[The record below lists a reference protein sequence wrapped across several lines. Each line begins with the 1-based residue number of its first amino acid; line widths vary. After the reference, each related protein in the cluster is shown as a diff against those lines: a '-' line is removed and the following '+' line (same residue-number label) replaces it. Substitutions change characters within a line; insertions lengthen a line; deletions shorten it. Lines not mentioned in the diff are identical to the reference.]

1 MNEYLNSVNS
11 GMFYLLVAG
20 ILAFITIMCLVFLV
34 KSYRAGIKLGMDK
47 KVLKKTITASATF
60 TMLPS
65 ISILLGVIALS
76 GTLGVPFS
84 WLRLSVVGALQ
95 YDIETIVSVSLE
107 DAKNIFNSA
116 QCRRVISDRIMKEL
130 KARLDGLE
138 FRI

>member
-1 MNEYLNSVNS
+1 MSQYPSSYQGAHSGGNLCGRGSQDGHGGRSAEHREEMRQIAKEVVQELAPQIAAQIYNE
-11 GMFYLLVAG
+11 
-20 ILAFITIMCLVFLV
+20 
-34 KSYRAGIKLGMDK
+34 
-47 KVLKKTITASATF
+47 
-60 TMLPS
+60 
-65 ISILLGVIALS
+65 ALQ
-76 GTLGVPFS
+76 
-84 WLRLSVVGALQ
+84 RLVGALQ

>member
-1 MNEYLNSVNS
+1 MNFQSSYHPLDNE
-11 GMFYLLVAG
+11 G
-20 ILAFITIMCLVFLV
+20 IRYF
-34 KSYRAGIKLGMDK
+34 G
-47 KVLKKTITASATF
+47 
-60 TMLPS
+60 
-65 ISILLGVIALS
+65 S
-76 GTLGVPFS
+76 GTQDGHGGRSAEHREEMRQIAKEVVQELAPQIAAQIYNES
-84 WLRLSVVGALQ
+84 LQRLVGALQ

>member
-1 MNEYLNSVNS
+1 MNWTS
-11 GMFYLLVAG
+11 
-20 ILAFITIMCLVFLV
+20 
-34 KSYRAGIKLGMDK
+34 SYH
-47 KVLKKTITASATF
+47 
-60 TMLPS
+60 PS
-65 ISILLGVIALS
+65 PNEEIRYFGS
-76 GTLGVPFS
+76 GTQDGHGGRSAEHREEMRQIAVEVVKELAPQIAAQIYNES
-84 WLRLSVVGALQ
+84 LQRLVGALQ